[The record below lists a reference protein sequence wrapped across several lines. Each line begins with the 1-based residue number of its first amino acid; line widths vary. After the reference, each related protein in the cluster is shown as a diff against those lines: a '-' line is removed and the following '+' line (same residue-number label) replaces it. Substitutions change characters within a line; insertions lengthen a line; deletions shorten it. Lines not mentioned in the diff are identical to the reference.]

1 MPAMTTPNRWTLEQ
15 TRAGVAANLESEK
28 KKLSA
33 MYSDVTTKAEDR
45 EKQQAVVA
53 DLTERLSGINKQIA
67 EYDADAQAQLNAA
80 RKTEPEGVMSDKDK
94 FKAAYAD
101 LIKAT
106 MKKGAVPDTA
116 KAVLKLDDGTTGG
129 GSFLPKTV
137 STEIVTEPMV
147 KNPLREHSRF
157 TSISNLEIPRLD
169 FSSDDD
175 DFIADGETAKEI
187 TAKGSTIAFGRN
199 KFKGFVDIS
208 ESVLL
213 STVANLVSYVNA
225 GLASALATKERKV
238 AFAVSPTKESEKHM
252 SFYETTVGIKKVEGT
267 TMLSAIRAAIAD
279 LDDMFLERAEVCMR
293 RADYLAIVES
303 LANGNATLYTAPP
316 ESILGVPVFFC
327 SSAVKPVVGDFSY
340 SHFNYEPAIQY
351 ESDKNIK
358 TGVNSFV
365 ITAWY
370 DHQIKL
376 ASAFR
381 IAEVKSV

>member
-1 MPAMTTPNRWTLEQ
+1 MPAINTPNRWTLEQ
-15 TRAGVAANLESEK
+15 TRAGVAANLEAEK
-28 KKLSA
+28 AKLSN

-45 EKQQAVVA
+45 EKQQSVVA
-53 DLTERLSGINKQIA
+53 DLTERLAGINKQIA
-67 EYDADAQAQLNAA
+67 EYDADAQAQLAA
-80 RKTEPEGVMSDKDK
+80 SKASDGAMSDTDK
-94 FKAAYAD
+94 FNAAYAD

-106 MKKGAVPDTA
+106 MKKGAVPETA
-116 KAVLKLDDGTTGG
+116 KNALKLDDGTTGG

-137 STEIVTEPMV
+137 STEIVTEPMI

-157 TSISNLEIPRLD
+157 TSISNLELPRLD
-169 FSSDDD
+169 FSSEDD

-208 ESVLL
+208 EGVLL

-238 AFAVSPTKESEKHM
+238 AFAVSPTKEAEKHM

-267 TMLSAIRAAIAD
+267 TKLSAIRAAIAD

-293 RADYLAIVES
+293 RDDYLEIVES

-327 SSAVKPVVGDFSY
+327 SSAVKPIVGDFSY

-365 ITAWY
+365 ITAWF

>member
-80 RKTEPEGVMSDKDK
+80 RKAEPEGAMSDTDK

-303 LANGNATLYTAPP
+303 LANGNATLYTAPS

>member
-1 MPAMTTPNRWTLEQ
+1 
-15 TRAGVAANLESEK
+15 
-28 KKLSA
+28 
-33 MYSDVTTKAEDR
+33 
-45 EKQQAVVA
+45 
-53 DLTERLSGINKQIA
+53 
-67 EYDADAQAQLNAA
+67 
-80 RKTEPEGVMSDKDK
+80 
-94 FKAAYAD
+94 
-101 LIKAT
+101 
-106 MKKGAVPDTA
+106 
-116 KAVLKLDDGTTGG
+116 
-129 GSFLPKTV
+129 
-137 STEIVTEPMV
+137 
-147 KNPLREHSRF
+147 
-157 TSISNLEIPRLD
+157 
-169 FSSDDD
+169 
-175 DFIADGETAKEI
+175 
-187 TAKGSTIAFGRN
+187 
-199 KFKGFVDIS
+199 
-208 ESVLL
+208 
-213 STVANLVSYVNA
+213 
-225 GLASALATKERKV
+225 
-238 AFAVSPTKESEKHM
+238 M

-267 TMLSAIRAAIAD
+267 TTLSAIRAAIAD